1 MTRHTLLDFFADV
14 TSDSTAKNAQFLAY
28 DDGYRTWTWTYG
40 DLAAAA
46 RGFARR
52 LRAQGIAPGQA
63 IAIWSE
69 NRPEWIAALWGALLE
84 GVVLVPID
92 YRASPDFLLK
102 VAGIVDAR
110 AILVG
115 DAVEMSALGSERP
128 LWSLAEI
135 FRLKPE
141 ATMLEEGSEGS
152 PTESRGFRL
161 QAEVAPTTTA
171 EIIFTSGATAEPKGV
186 VLTHKNI
193 LANIVPIE
201 RELAKYKKYTRPFRP
216 IRFLNLLPL
225 SHMFGQAMAT
235 FVPPMLPGLVVFTR
249 SYSPDDIVRQI
260 RERRIS
266 VLVCVPKILEVL
278 RDYIVRVAPEAAV
291 PPPAGM
297 HWAKRWWHYRRIHK
311 MFGFKFW
318 AMVVGAAP
326 LDPELEAF
334 CGRLGFLVVQGY
346 GLTETAPIVTLNH
359 PLHAKRGAVGKPI
372 SGVEIKIA
380 DDGEI
385 LVRGENVTT
394 GYYNAPEATREAFK
408 DGWFHTGD
416 IGELDAD
423 GRLLIKGR
431 KKEMIVTPEGLNVF
445 PEDVEHALN
454 DQPGV
459 LDSAVV
465 GAPAAGSTAE
475 RVHAV
480 LLLAP
485 GTDPDLV
492 MRAANARL
500 ADHQKIRA
508 AAVWPGTELP
518 RTEGTRK
525 LKRRELRAWVMGRD
539 LPPKGESHEADV
551 TAHAAKMKSVLAG
564 FAPGRT
570 IESTTTIDEL
580 GLSSLER
587 VELMMALEEAF
598 QVTVDEGAF
607 TAAVT
612 VADLEAMVKPVDWGP
627 PSPLGGS
634 GETSLSPSGASA
646 GTSKDANRDLTF
658 PSWNRSL
665 PARIARRVSLPTW
678 ILPLS
683 RIFASM
689 TVTGLEHLDKIDGP
703 VIFAANHQSHF
714 DGPVILD
721 SLPQRW
727 RYRTA
732 PATMRE
738 FFNAHYFPERYG
750 RKAWFTNSL
759 NYYLSCLFFNVFP
772 LTQASAGT
780 RQTLRY
786 MGDLVGGGYSIL
798 IFPEGRRTESGEIA
812 RFQPGIGMIAARLGV
827 PVIPV
832 RLEGLDQVLPRHA
845 RFPSRASA
853 RCAFG
858 APISLTGNDYA
869 ALAAQVEA
877 AVRAL

>member
-1 MTRHTLLDFFADV
+1 MTRRTLLDFFADV
-14 TSDSTAKNAQFLAY
+14 TSDSAAKNAQFLAY

-40 DLAAAA
+40 DLAAASH
-46 RGFARR
+46 GFARR
-52 LRAQGIAPGQA
+52 LRDEGVTPGQA

-92 YRASPDFLLK
+92 YRTSPDFLLR
-102 VAGIVDAR
+102 VAGIVDAK

-115 DAVEMSALGSERP
+115 EAVDASALGNTRP
-128 LWSLAEI
+128 IWNLAEM
-135 FRLKPE
+135 FRSKAEASSNPE
-141 ATMLEEGSEGS
+141 TRLAS
-152 PTESRGFRL
+152 PASHIEPSS
-161 QAEVAPTTTA
+161 TA

-201 RELAKYKKYTRPFRP
+201 REMAKYKKYTIPFRP

-278 RDYIVRVAPEAAV
+278 RDYVIRVAPEAAE

-334 CGRLGFLVVQGY
+334 WGRLGFLVVQGY

-372 SGVEIKIA
+372 AGVEIKIA
-380 DDGEI
+380 GDGEI

-394 GYYNAPEATREAFK
+394 GYYNAPEATREAFQ

-465 GAPAAGSTAE
+465 GAPVAGSNAE
-475 RVHAV
+475 RVQAV

-485 GTDPDLV
+485 GTDVDLV
-492 MRAANARL
+492 VRNANARL
-500 ADHQKIRA
+500 GDHQKIRA
-508 AAVWPGTELP
+508 SAVWPGTELP

-525 LKRRELRAWVMGRD
+525 LKRRELRAWLLGQAAGSQGVPPQNV
-539 LPPKGESHEADV
+539 PPKGGSY
-551 TAHAAKMKSVLAG
+551 SVGTILAR

-570 IESTTTIDEL
+570 IDPSTTIDEL

-598 QVTVDEGAF
+598 QITVDEGAF
-607 TAAVT
+607 TAAAT
-612 VADLEAMVKPVDWGP
+612 VADLEAMTRPVDWGP
-627 PSPLGGS
+627 GGARSES
-634 GETSLSPSGASA
+634 GPGVTAAETPAEI
-646 GTSKDANRDLTF
+646 TF

-665 PARIARRVSLPTW
+665 PIRTIRRASLPTW
-678 ILPLS
+678 ILPLG

-689 TVTGLEHLDKIDGP
+689 TVTGLEHLEAIDGP

-721 SLPQRW
+721 SLPPRW
-727 RYRTA
+727 RYRVA
-732 PATMRE
+732 PAMMRE

-759 NYYLSCLFFNVFP
+759 NYYLSAAFFNAFP
-772 LTQASAGT
+772 LTQGGAGT

-786 MGDLVGGGYSIL
+786 IGELVGAGYSIL

-812 RFQPGIGMIAARLGV
+812 RFQPGVGMIAARLGV
-827 PVIPV
+827 PVVPV
-832 RLEGLDQVLPRHA
+832 RLEGLDRVLPRHA
-845 RFPSRASA
+845 RFPSRASG

-858 APISLTGNDYA
+858 APMLLNGNDYA
-869 ALAAQVEA
+869 ALAAQVES